1 MALWQRLLPVLLL
14 LAATTTTWLAGVHAD
29 EYTPFPSPFCSSDNF
44 TAGSTYQ
51 FNVYKLVE
59 LLGQGATLNGGFFNT
74 SYGFGHDQVFGL
86 LMCYADYSWDKCVR
100 CLDAAVSWVGAGCPY
115 SRSASVNYDRCLIRY
130 SNQPFFGAADQ
141 LDLATWV
148 ARSYDYTFDADDAAR
163 MSDARWAL
171 VGNLTEQ
178 AAVSPLRFAYNSSSY
193 MDSKSNSL
201 EMYALA
207 QCRWDLVH
215 DECTTCLGYL
225 RDQLVTNI
233 PNDTAGYL
241 LGYCCYIRYN
251 ITGPME
257 IIAQPSHPP
266 AG

>member
-1 MALWQRLLPVLLL
+1 MR
-14 LAATTTTWLAGVHAD
+14 
-29 EYTPFPSPFCSSDNF
+29 S
-44 TAGSTYQ
+44 
-51 FNVYKLVE
+51 
-59 LLGQGATLNGGFFNT
+59 LN
-74 SYGFGHDQVFGL
+74 
-86 LMCYADYSWDKCVR
+86 
-100 CLDAAVSWVGAGCPY
+100 
-115 SRSASVNYDRCLIRY
+115 
-130 SNQPFFGAADQ
+130 
-141 LDLATWV
+141 
-148 ARSYDYTFDADDAAR
+148 YTFDAVDATR
-163 MSDARWAL
+163 MNDARWAL

-241 LGYCCYIRYN
+241 LGYSCYIRYN

-257 IIAQPSHPP
+257 IIAPPPPP

>member
-1 MALWQRLLPVLLL
+1 M
-14 LAATTTTWLAGVHAD
+14 
-29 EYTPFPSPFCSSDNF
+29 
-44 TAGSTYQ
+44 
-51 FNVYKLVE
+51 
-59 LLGQGATLNGGFFNT
+59 
-74 SYGFGHDQVFGL
+74 
-86 LMCYADYSWDKCVR
+86 R

-130 SNQPFFGAADQ
+130 SNQPFFGDADQ
-141 LDLATWV
+141 LDLGTTWV
-148 ARSYDYTFDADDAAR
+148 VRSNDYTFDAAEAAR

-215 DECTTCLGYL
+215 DECTKCLGYL
-225 RDQLVTNI
+225 RDLLPMNI

-241 LGYCCYIRYN
+241 LGYSCYIRYN

-257 IIAQPSHPP
+257 IIASPPLPP